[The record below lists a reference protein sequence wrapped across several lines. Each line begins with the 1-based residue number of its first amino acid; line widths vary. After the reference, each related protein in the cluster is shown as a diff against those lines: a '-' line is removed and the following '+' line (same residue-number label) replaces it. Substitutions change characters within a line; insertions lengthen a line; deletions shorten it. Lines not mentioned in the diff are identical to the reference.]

1 MHGCCHLVLLHQE
14 ALGWPPAPWRG
25 DGGRCC
31 PAGFVLLPARG
42 CAQGFGRGAWGGH
55 TLAPSLPHACWS
67 RGLKPCELQPETSRS
82 LWRNSFPIRSLQSAH
97 RALQDKLSRG
107 RRGSGTR
114 CSSCPCSGGAMVRAA
129 RQRLSSGLR
138 GLFPAGTSPCS
149 HRQRVPA
156 GIRLGNKEVGQGS
169 ACPRALVA
177 LGTHRPAELHP
188 TTSGRGCAGRGR
200 PPLPQTGVPPSH
212 PSPANPLPSPL
223 SPQVSPAAPAS
234 RRRS

>member
-1 MHGCCHLVLLHQE
+1 M
-14 ALGWPPAPWRG
+14 
-25 DGGRCC
+25 
-31 PAGFVLLPARG
+31 
-42 CAQGFGRGAWGGH
+42 
-55 TLAPSLPHACWS
+55 LAPSLPHACWS

-82 LWRNSFPIRSLQSAH
+82 LWRNSFPIRSRRSAH

-114 CSSCPCSGGAMVRAA
+114 CSSCPCSGGATVRAA
-129 RQRLSSGLR
+129 RQWLSSRLQ

-149 HRQRVPA
+149 RRQCVPA
-156 GIRLGNKEVGQGS
+156 EIRLGNKEVGQGS

-177 LGTHRPAELHP
+177 LGTHRPAP
-188 TTSGRGCAGRGR
+188 WAGAVLGGGDPRYPKPR
-200 PPLPQTGVPPSH
+200 SPLPTPTPRIPLLLVRGWGSRGDLEEGPWVLQGV
-212 PSPANPLPSPL
+212 PSPANPLPSLL